1 MEKSDSN
8 ERQRNRNRGNNSVR
22 MNAGERKK
30 RLQHF
35 REKLFAPV
43 SERKARQ
50 GYAKLSSRKV
60 GIEVGTNVFGE
71 IGGLISFFRQC
82 IKLATADF
90 DDGKLA
96 GDKEAV

>member
-1 MEKSDSN
+1 
-8 ERQRNRNRGNNSVR
+8 